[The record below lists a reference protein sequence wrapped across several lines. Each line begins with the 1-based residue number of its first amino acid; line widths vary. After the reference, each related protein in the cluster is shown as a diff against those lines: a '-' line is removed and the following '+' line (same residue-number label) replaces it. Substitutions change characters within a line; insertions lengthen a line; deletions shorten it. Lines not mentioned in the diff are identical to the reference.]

1 MDFEGIIKLI
11 FIAVIV
17 LPLFGVLLSMLGSM
31 NCQKCEV
38 CNYAPYQANV
48 SDCYGIVNNLTTQL
62 NQTPIKYVQNVT
74 YVNVTQVVEKPVY
87 VDRPIPIFIT
97 VISFIFSLVVTIK
110 LFKVE
115 IKLPK
120 ELEEELKRIEKWIKR
135 VKWLS
140 LIVSV
145 LILLRLIWIF
155 FALF

>member
-1 MDFEGIIKLI
+1 
-11 FIAVIV
+11 
-17 LPLFGVLLSMLGSM
+17 MLGSM